1 MSLIEWR
8 QIANKSEDLNTDYEK
23 ETHLWSDSQTFRNDT
38 DAVVSLFI
46 KEEVVCWPD

>member
-23 ETHLWSDSQTFRNDT
+23 ETLSEITNRRY
-38 DAVVSLFI
+38 
-46 KEEVVCWPD
+46 K